1 MKTPVT
7 IFAEIRKFCR
17 ANGQDDVI
25 RKYAKYFT
33 EGYDAYGVDP
43 RILENQRDLW
53 MERYRLGLQGYLTLG
68 DLLVKGGKHEEAG
81 LAIWFVASFKK
92 EFTPG
97 VLRRLGSWLDTGL
110 ANWALTDFISG
121 EVLSRFLVENIVPLK
136 AFSSWRKAQSRW
148 KRRSVPVSMIK
159 PLKAGG
165 PVEEYLEFIEP
176 MMEDRDRVVQQG
188 LGWFLREAWKR
199 HPAAVEE
206 FLMQWK
212 NQCGRIIVQYATERM
227 AAGEKMRFK
236 KVKPAKPGSALLSK
250 SRRRAVR
257 S

>member
-7 IFAEIRKFCR
+7 IRAEIRKFCR
-17 ANGQDDVI
+17 KNSQDSVI
-25 RKYAKYFT
+25 RKYAKYFRD
-33 EGYDAYGVDP
+33 GYDAYGVDP
-43 RILENQRDLW
+43 QLLESQRDLW
-53 MERYRLGLQGYLTLG
+53 MERYKLGLKGYLALG
-68 DLLVKGGKHEEAG
+68 DLLVRDGKHEEAG
-81 LAIWFVASFKK
+81 LAIWFVASFKN
-92 EFTPG
+92 EFTRG

-110 ANWALTDFISG
+110 ANWALTDFVSG

-136 AFSSWRKAQSRW
+136 AFSAWRKAGSKW

-159 PLKAGG
+159 PLKAGRA
-165 PVEEYLEFIEP
+165 VEEYLEFIAP
-176 MMEDRDRVVQQG
+176 MMEDRERVVQQG

-199 HPAAVEE
+199 HPAPVEE

-212 NQCGRIIVQYATERM
+212 DQCGRIIVQYATERM
-227 AAGEKMRFK
+227 AAGEKTRFK
-236 KVKPAKPGSALLSK
+236 KVKPAEPGSASPSK